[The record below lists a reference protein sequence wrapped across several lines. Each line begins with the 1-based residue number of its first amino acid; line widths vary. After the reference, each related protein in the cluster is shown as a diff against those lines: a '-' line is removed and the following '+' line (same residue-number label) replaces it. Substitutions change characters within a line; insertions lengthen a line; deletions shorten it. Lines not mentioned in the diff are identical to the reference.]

1 MTTSTW
7 SIRRELLIIL
17 LALCI
22 SVAALP
28 GLIYVVGERL
38 FGAYGSDGMMG
49 LYHATF
55 TDLMVPRIAAWTLL
69 FAPTLCVILLRVLFH
84 LTAAKPDAPEPR
96 HEPSHEPAPA
106 QATRREP
113 TISS

>member
-7 SIRRELLIIL
+7 SIRREVLIVL
-17 LALCI
+17 LALCVSI
-22 SVAALP
+22 AVLP
-28 GLIYVVGERL
+28 GLIYLVGERL
-38 FGAYGSDGMMG
+38 FGAYGSDGMAG
-49 LYHATF
+49 LYRATL

-69 FAPTLCVILLRVLFH
+69 FAPTLCVILLRVVFH
-84 LTAAKPDAPEPR
+84 LTAAKPDASESA
-96 HEPSHEPAPA
+96 HESAHEPAPA